1 MRNVLYIVLALL
13 ASVFCRQPGLAAEA
27 SRTFVRLVVNGSEH
41 AAFTLPAQEEPA
53 GKAVAD
59 LLSRPELHL
68 HSVSVRSG
76 ASPDGRS
83 TDNRDRSDRRAEEA
97 VALINHWAPASARLD
112 IQSVGEDYEK
122 LRTLLEDSDIPGAE
136 EALRIIDEFPVWVI
150 SDGAVVNSR
159 KKELMDL
166 RGGQTWHRMREELF
180 PLLQETDITFHF
192 QDEDSSGDAAS
203 SDEEISSDPPIRIC
217 FPFDSAHILPG
228 YRTNARSLA
237 RLDSL
242 LGSSAPMPGDT
253 LVIVGQASMDGPA
266 SYNKALS
273 ARRAEAIRSYIAGH
287 YPHYAGVLSIRAEG
301 EPWSELRD
309 NVAASGSLS
318 APTRDALLGII
329 DSDAPADRKE
339 AQLKSIPGWNGIA
352 RRVYPEFRASTI
364 TRTRRWTLPRV
375 EDEPALTA
383 LDLPAGPSVRLRPD
397 RLTVPELTRQRTL
410 RPVIGIST
418 NLIYD
423 IAYIPRYGLTSI
435 PSLTLEYYPAR
446 SRHFTFGADV
456 EWPMWKH
463 WDRQAF
469 FQIQNITLWTRRYF
483 RNCEDRF
490 RGLYLLGNVNG
501 ARFGVGT
508 DGTGWEGEGLGASV
522 GVGYKWI
529 LGRSRFFIDLGIAAG
544 AFYARYDP
552 YVYGNDATDRYYYD
566 YVGDPAAFVPR
577 NHRWFWAGPTRA
589 YLSIGIDLFN
599 RNRR

>member
-13 ASVFCRQPGLAAEA
+13 ASVFCRQTGGAAET

-53 GKAVAD
+53 GEAVAD

-309 NVAASGSLS
+309 AVAASGV
-318 APTRDALLGII
+318 PGQQDRILGII
-329 DSDAPADRKE
+329 DADTPADRKE
-339 AQLKSIPGWNGIA
+339 AQLKSVPGWSALA

-397 RLTVPELTRQRTL
+397 RLEVPALTRERTL
-410 RPVIGIST
+410 RPVLGVST
-418 NLIYD
+418 NLLYD
-423 IAYIPRYGLTSI
+423 IAYIPDYGLTSI
-435 PSLTLEYYPAR
+435 PSVSLEYYPVR